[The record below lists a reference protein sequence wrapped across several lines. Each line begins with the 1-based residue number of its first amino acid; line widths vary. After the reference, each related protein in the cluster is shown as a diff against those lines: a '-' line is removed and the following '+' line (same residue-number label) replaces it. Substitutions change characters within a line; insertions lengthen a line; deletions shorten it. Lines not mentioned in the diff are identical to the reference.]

1 MSLLARHIKAL
12 GLDDID
18 LERARKEML
27 KAQLMTREELVKA
40 ISLKQDAVHIL
51 RIQQAAYLAVL
62 ETKT

>member
-1 MSLLARHIKAL
+1 MSLLDRHSEAL
-12 GLDDID
+12 CLDDID
-18 LERARKEML
+18 LARARKEML